1 LHQYPG
7 KLRYDRTIGLCVKGI
22 RWSRYEI
29 GESLSPSLLHYKG
42 SGIGILR
49 ALRAY
54 PHIDFID
61 DTEAEQV
68 RVVIH
73 RTANLEG

>member
-1 LHQYPG
+1 M
-7 KLRYDRTIGLCVKGI
+7 KKGI
-22 RWSRYEI
+22 RKKRNDI
-29 GESLSPSLLHYKG
+29 LDSLSPSLLHYKG
-42 SGIGILR
+42 AGSGILR

-54 PHIDFID
+54 PHIDFIN